1 MCEVINDELHLDH
14 MEIRDAQEGKEH
26 ATQMMPRRLS
36 AQSVE
41 QYGCRKLKASIL
53 LEPAST
59 CDSACIRIVTMT

>member
-41 QYGCRKLKASIL
+41 QYGCRKLKADIL
-53 LEPAST
+53 FWNLRASAIQPAL
-59 CDSACIRIVTMT
+59 RMR